1 MFEKK
6 IKKLLVIEGI
16 SCNHCAKRIESSL
29 LNLEQVKSIKVDL
42 DSKEA
47 TIILKKDVDNQILK
61 EKIDNLGFNLL
72 EVKNI

>member
-6 IKKLLVIEGI
+6 IKKILVIEGM